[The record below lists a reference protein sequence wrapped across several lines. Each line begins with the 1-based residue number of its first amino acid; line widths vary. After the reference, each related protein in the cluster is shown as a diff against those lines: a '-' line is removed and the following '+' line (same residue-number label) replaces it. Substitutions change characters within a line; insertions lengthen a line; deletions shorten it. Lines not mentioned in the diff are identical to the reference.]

1 MSVRT
6 VSLQRRDLLG
16 LAGALAWPL
25 GSRAEAGPP
34 ALELLHWWTSGSEAA
49 MLAELRR
56 SALAAGLPWKDT
68 PVAGAGHA
76 NTVLK
81 TRFLSGHPPALAQI
95 DKSVRLWGEAV
106 PLADLSPVSADWPR
120 LLPAAIDRELRWQGR
135 PVAVPLN
142 VHRLNSM
149 WSNRRLLQRLGLAAP
164 RSWDEFFQVAEAL
177 QRAGVI
183 PLAIGSSVGQKLSVF
198 VNLVLGRGGPAFFER
213 ALVQGDASLLG
224 GRAMLDMLREFKRI
238 KRYTDAA
245 QVSRDWAGA
254 TGLLLQGRAAL
265 QFTGDWA
272 NGEFQKAGWQPGEDY
287 DCHAAPGH
295 ADLHYFEFDR
305 LLFFKPQSPE
315 HALLQQRLA
324 TVLMQAEDSARYARI
339 KGGIPVRR
347 DASLAGFNACA
358 RQSHADF
365 RAAEASGRLVLA
377 LGARLP
383 EAGYGALRDV
393 VAACWASERLTP
405 ELAQKRLLQA
415 AKVRD

>member
-1 MSVRT
+1 MNGLASM
-6 VSLQRRDLLG
+6 QRRELLG
-16 LAGALAWPL
+16 LLAAALASPAH
-25 GSRAEAGPP
+25 SRAAP

-56 SALAAGLPWKDT
+56 SAQAAGLPWKDT
-68 PVAGAGHA
+68 PVAGAGNA

-106 PLADLSPVSADWPR
+106 PLAELSPVSANWPA
-120 LLPAAIDRELRWQGR
+120 LLPAAIDRELRWQGHH
-135 PVAVPLN
+135 VAVPLN

-164 RSWDEFFQVAEAL
+164 RSWDEFFRVAEAL
-177 QRAGVI
+177 QKAGVI

-198 VNLVLGRGGPAFFER
+198 VNLILGRAGPVFFER
-213 ALVQGDASLLG
+213 ALVQGDADLLG
-224 GRAMLDMLREFKRI
+224 SAAMLEMLREFKRI
-238 KRYTDAA
+238 RHYTDAA

-305 LLFFKPQSPE
+305 LLFFKAQSPE
-315 HALLQQRLA
+315 QALLQQRLA
-324 TVLMQAEDSARYARI
+324 TVLMQAEDSARYARV

-393 VAACWASERLTP
+393 IAAFWASERLSA
-405 ELAQKRLLQA
+405 EQAQKRLLQA